1 MIIRHLYISPGHNYR
16 GHHGGPAGEN
26 PILSVPRVECVA
38 GRGIVGDRYFD
49 YKPDFKGQ
57 ITFFESENLVRM
69 WEELAIPL
77 DRRDPAATR
86 RNVIVE
92 GLNLSAL
99 IGQEFEI
106 QGVRFLGT
114 EECKPCY
121 WMNGAIH
128 SEAEEWMKGRGG
140 LRAKILS
147 DGMME
152 VNCQYA
158 AVLLTGG
165 QSSRMGQDKAQMLI
179 RGQPLWSRQM
189 QMLRSI
195 GNTVAVSAGR
205 QPDWLPDNAEWV
217 ADVEGVK
224 GPLAGLLAS
233 IAWAKKKSATHLIA
247 VAVDLPHMQVEVLC
261 QILDR
266 CAAGLGVVAKTNHGY
281 EPLAAIYPIEA
292 ESIVRVAAEARRW
305 KLQDLVAELTEKG
318 LLTEF
323 TPDDEAAFHNMNS
336 PTDVPR

>member
-1 MIIRHLYISPGHNYR
+1 MSIRHLFISPGHNYR

-26 PILSVPRVECVA
+26 PILSVPRIECVA

-57 ITFFESENLVRM
+57 ITFFEVENLLRM
-69 WEELAIPL
+69 WDELAIPL

-92 GLNLSAL
+92 GLDLNAL
-99 IGQEFEI
+99 IGKEFEI

-128 SEAEEWMKGRGG
+128 PEAEEWMKGRGG

-147 DGMME
+147 DGMLE
-152 VNCQYA
+152 VDCQVA

-165 QSSRMGQDKAQMLI
+165 QSLRMGQDKAQMQI
-179 RGQPLWSRQM
+179 GGKALWLRQM
-189 QMLRSI
+189 ELLRSI
-195 GNTVAVSAGR
+195 ANTVAVSAGR
-205 QPDWLPDNAEWV
+205 QPDWLPENAEWV
-217 ADVEGVK
+217 PDVENVQ
-224 GPLAGLLAS
+224 GPLAGLLAA

-247 VAVDLPHMQVEVLC
+247 LAVDLPQMQADTLR
-261 QILDR
+261 QMLDH
-266 CAAGLGVVAKTNHGY
+266 CSAGRGVVAKTSQGC
-281 EPLAAIYPIEA
+281 EPLAALYPTESESIMRAAA
-292 ESIVRVAAEARRW
+292 ESGRW
-305 KLQDLVAELTEKG
+305 KLQDLVRDLVQKG

-323 TPDDEAAFHNMNS
+323 TPGDETAFHNMNS
-336 PTDVPR
+336 PEDVLR